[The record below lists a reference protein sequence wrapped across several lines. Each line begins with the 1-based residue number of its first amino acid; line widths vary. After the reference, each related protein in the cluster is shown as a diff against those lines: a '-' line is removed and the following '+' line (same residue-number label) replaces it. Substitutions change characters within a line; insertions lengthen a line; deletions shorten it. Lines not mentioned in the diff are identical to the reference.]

1 MNIASNNRVK
11 YMSAVPTNDISLV
24 PLVLPTISSPGRK
37 KSNSSIYNNLNPRNN
52 SNFKKITG
60 H

>member
-1 MNIASNNRVK
+1 MNGATHNRSKYASGGPSNEI
-11 YMSAVPTNDISLV
+11 TFV
-24 PLVLPTISSPGRK
+24 PLVLPTINSPGRK
-37 KSNSSIYNNLNPRNN
+37 KSTGSVNPQLNNKNN